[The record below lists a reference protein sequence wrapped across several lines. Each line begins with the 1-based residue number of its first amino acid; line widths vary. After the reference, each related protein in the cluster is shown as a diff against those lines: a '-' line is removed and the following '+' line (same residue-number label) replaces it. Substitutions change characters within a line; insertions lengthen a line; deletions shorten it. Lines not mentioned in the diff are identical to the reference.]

1 MDQNSGRTPHP
12 EQPAEGGTDQAEP
25 GQDAGQ
31 NAEQEADAG
40 GQDNAPLGG
49 DENTEDQ
56 LTADTAV
63 EEDTLRTL
71 DPDAPPA

>member
-12 EQPAEGGTDQAEP
+12 EQPAEGGTDQAEQA
-25 GQDAGQ
+25 QDAGQ
-31 NAEQEADAG
+31 GAGQEEAAG
-40 GQDNAPLGG
+40 GQDDAPLGG
-49 DENTEDQ
+49 DENTAEQ
-56 LTADTAV
+56 LTADTSV